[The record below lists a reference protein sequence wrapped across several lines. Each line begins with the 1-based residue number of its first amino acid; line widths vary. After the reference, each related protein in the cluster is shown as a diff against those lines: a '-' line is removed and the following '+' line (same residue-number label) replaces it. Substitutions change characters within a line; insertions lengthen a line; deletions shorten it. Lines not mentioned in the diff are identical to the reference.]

1 MQKIENL
8 IQEPLKEKLK
18 EVMSKPKRQKIR
30 VCRIVASTDPKVE
43 AKCKQLRQFEYEE
56 RRSKKTIPVLFM
68 CGIPKRITKSQA
80 DWYMAQGMRVE
91 YHNEESYK
99 ALIK

>member
-8 IQEPLKEKLK
+8 INESIKDRLV
-18 EVMSKPKRQKIR
+18 EVTSKPKRQKIR
-30 VCRIVASTDPKVE
+30 VCRIVASTDSEIE
-43 AKCKQLRQFEYEE
+43 AKCKQLRHFEYEE
-56 RRSKKTIPVLFM
+56 RRNKKTIPVLFM